1 MVRFMRRTVALT
13 GATGFIGR
21 VLIARLA
28 TSGWKV
34 RALAR
39 KIPFKQDLP
48 FVEWIC
54 GDLDCDN
61 VLCDLVSGAEA
72 VIHCAGAIR
81 GKSWDDFFRTNVTG
95 TRNILQAAS
104 GAAFCSRFL
113 LISSLA
119 AREPHLSWY
128 ARSKFEAEQLIPEFS
143 GKLALAIFRPAAVYG
158 PGDKAM
164 QPFFRAM
171 RYGIL
176 PVPGNSNNRFGLIYV
191 DDMVAAIH
199 DWLEIERPVRGIYE
213 VDDGTPGGYDY
224 TSIAKIAEQV
234 LGKPVSC
241 FQVPLGGI
249 RILAHFNLWLAHLL
263 NYAPILTPGKV
274 MEFQHPDWTCDIS
287 SLKEE
292 LIGWSPVTKLQ
303 TVLPLLVRM

>member
-1 MVRFMRRTVALT
+1 MSKTVALT

-21 VLIARLA
+21 ILIARLVA
-28 TSGWKV
+28 SGWKV

-39 KIPFKQDLP
+39 QIPSNQDFS
-48 FVEWIC
+48 FVEWIH
-54 GDLDCDN
+54 GDLDCEGA
-61 VLCDLVSGAEA
+61 LCELVSGTET

-104 GAAFCSRFL
+104 GALSCSRFL
-113 LISSLA
+113 FISSLV

-143 GKLALAIFRPAAVYG
+143 GLASAIFRPAAVYG

-164 QPFFRAM
+164 QPFFQAM

-176 PVPGNSNNRFGLIYV
+176 PVPGNPGNRFGLIYV

-199 DWLEIERPVRGIYE
+199 NWLEAGQSVKGTYE
-213 VDDGTPGGYDY
+213 IDDGTPGGYDY
-224 TSIAKIAEQV
+224 TSIAALAEQA
-234 LGKPVSC
+234 LGRPVYR
-241 FQVPLGGI
+241 FQIPLGGI
-249 RILAHFNLWLAHLL
+249 CILARFNLWLAHFL

-287 SLKEE
+287 SLQKE
-292 LIGWSPVTKLQ
+292 LAIWSPVTKLE

>member
-1 MVRFMRRTVALT
+1 MSRTVALT

-21 VLIARLA
+21 ILIARLVA
-28 TSGWKV
+28 SGWKV

-39 KIPFKQDLP
+39 RIPSKQDFS
-48 FVEWIC
+48 FVKWIH
-54 GDLDCDN
+54 GDLDCEGA
-61 VLCDLVSGAEA
+61 LCELVSGAET

-81 GKSWDDFFRTNVTG
+81 GKSWDDFSRTNVTG

-104 GAAFCSRFL
+104 GAPSCSRFL
-113 LISSLA
+113 FISSLV

-128 ARSKFEAEQLIPEFS
+128 ARSKFEAEQLIPQFS
-143 GKLALAIFRPAAVYG
+143 ELASAIFRPAAVYG

-164 QPFFRAM
+164 QPFFQAM
-171 RYGIL
+171 RYGVL
-176 PVPGNSNNRFGLIYV
+176 PVPGNPSNRFGLIYV

-199 DWLEIERPVRGIYE
+199 KWLEAGQPVKGIYE
-213 VDDGTPGGYDY
+213 IDDGTSGGYNY
-224 TSIAKIAEQV
+224 TSIAALAEEV
-234 LGKPVSC
+234 LGRSVYRL
-241 FQVPLGGI
+241 QIPLSGI
-249 RILAHFNLWLAHLL
+249 RILARFNLWLAHFL

-287 SLKEE
+287 SLQKE
-292 LIGWSPVTKLQ
+292 LAVWSPVTKLE